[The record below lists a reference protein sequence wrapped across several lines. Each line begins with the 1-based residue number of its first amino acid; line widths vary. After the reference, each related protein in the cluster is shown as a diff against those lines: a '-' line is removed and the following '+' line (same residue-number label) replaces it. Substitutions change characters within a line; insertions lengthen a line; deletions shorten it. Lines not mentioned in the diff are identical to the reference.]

1 MQLRVQMDAP
11 HSGLEIKMTPETAS
25 PFIDIHA
32 PVAQA
37 LAAGRPV
44 VALESTII
52 THGMPYPDNG
62 TMAADVEK
70 IISDGGAVPATIA
83 VVGGRIKIGLSDG
96 ERESLAMTG
105 DAMKLS
111 RADLGFAVAQG
122 RTGGTTVA
130 ATMIAAHMVGIKVFA
145 TGGIGGVHKGA
156 EKSFDISADLD
167 ELARTPVIVVSAG
180 AKAILDI
187 EKTLEVLETRGVPVV
202 GHGCETM
209 PAFWSRHSPFRA
221 PLTLHGAEEIAHFY
235 QTRQALGLAG
245 GMLIANPVPE
255 NHEIPAE
262 EMAGYIEAAQKA
274 AEALNVTGKAVT
286 PFLLSK
292 ILELTG
298 GRSLK
303 TNIALVENNARL
315 AAEIAK
321 AL

>member
-1 MQLRVQMDAP
+1 
-11 HSGLEIKMTPETAS
+11 MTPETAR
-25 PFIDIHA
+25 PFIDIHL
-32 PVAQA
+32 PVAEA

-62 TMAADVEK
+62 AMAAKVEQ
-70 IISDGGAVPATIA
+70 IIVEGGAVPATIA
-83 VVGGRIKIGLSDG
+83 VIDGRIKIGLSDG

-111 RADLGFAVAQG
+111 RADIGFAVAQR

-130 ATMIAAHMVGIKVFA
+130 ATMIAAHMAGIKVFA

-187 EKTLEVLETRGVPVV
+187 EKTLEVLETRGVPVI

-209 PAFWSRHSPFRA
+209 PAFWSRQSPFRA
-221 PLTLHGAEEIAHFY
+221 PLTLNAPQDIAHFY
-235 QTRQALGLAG
+235 HTRQALGLG
-245 GMLIANPVPE
+245 GGILVANPVPR
-255 NHEIPAE
+255 NDEIPAA
-262 EMAGYIEAAQKA
+262 EMDGYIQAAQKA
-274 AEALNVTGKAVT
+274 AEAQNVTGKAVT

-292 ILELTG
+292 ILEFTG